1 MRANLKMSCH
11 SPILIIQWL
20 NTRGIFMDDFKV
32 YKYRWI
38 VLLAYSLITITI
50 QMQWLTFAPIARAA
64 EFYYGSQLTSG
75 SVFNIDFLSMI
86 YMFVFLIL
94 CIPAS
99 YVIDTY
105 GIKKGITI
113 GSLIAA
119 VSALGKG
126 FFAESYMAVVIFQA
140 GLAIAQPFILNSVTA
155 LTVRWF
161 PLRERGTAA
170 GISALAQYLGIII
183 VMLITPLVINV
194 TYSATGNI
202 GSVSGIKTMLI
213 VYGIITFVSGLA
225 AALLIKEHPPTPPS
239 SETIARHSFV
249 NGLKRILG
257 LRDMQFL
264 LILFF
269 IGLGLFN
276 AVSTVIDSICASK
289 GLNMDQ
295 SGLTGGIMLLGGIIG
310 AVIMPMLSDK
320 YRKRKVFL
328 QICMTGMIPSIAG
341 LALLTSFI
349 PLLISSFF
357 LGFFVMS
364 AGPLGFQYAAEVS
377 SPAPEST
384 SQGIILL
391 AGQISGLIFVAQMS
405 TNEGLKLWMMIF
417 IGLSVVALFLTSILR
432 ESPMIITEAEKY
444 NL

>member
-1 MRANLKMSCH
+1 
-11 SPILIIQWL
+11 
-20 NTRGIFMDDFKV
+20 MDSFKI

-38 VLLAYSLITITI
+38 VLLAYFLITASI
-50 QMQWLTFAPIARAA
+50 QIQWLTFAPIARAA
-64 EFYYGSQLTSG
+64 EFYYKSQLVSG
-75 SVFNIDFLSMI
+75 SLINIDFLAMT
-86 YMFVFLIL
+86 YMLVFLVL

-99 YVIDTY
+99 YVIDTF
-105 GIKKGITI
+105 GIKIGISI

-119 VSALGKG
+119 ISALGKG
-126 FFAESYMAVVIFQA
+126 FFAESFTAVLIFQF

-183 VMLITPLVINV
+183 VMIVTPFIITVNYTSDGVISSVTGMKPMLLI
-194 TYSATGNI
+194 
-202 GSVSGIKTMLI
+202 
-213 VYGIITFVSGLA
+213 YGIITFVSGLA
-225 AALLIKEHPPTPPS
+225 ASLLIKERPPTPPS
-239 SETIARHSFV
+239 AEVVEKQSFV
-249 NGLKRILG
+249 SGFKRILK
-257 LRDMQFL
+257 LRDMQLL

-276 AVSTVIDSICASK
+276 AVSTMIDSICASK
-289 GLNMDQ
+289 GLTMDQ

-310 AVIMPMLSDK
+310 AIIMPMLSDK
-320 YRKRKVFL
+320 YRKRKVYL
-328 QICMTGMIPSIAG
+328 QICMAGMIPSIAG
-341 LALLTSFI
+341 LTILSTFI
-349 PLLISSFF
+349 PLLTSSFF

-391 AGQISGLIFVAQMS
+391 AGQISGLIFVAQMNS
-405 TNEGLKLWMMIF
+405 EGGLQLWMMIF
-417 IGLSVVALFLTSILR
+417 VVLSVVALILTSIIR
-432 ESPMIITEAEKY
+432 ESPMIITESEKY
-444 NL
+444 GL

>member
-1 MRANLKMSCH
+1 
-11 SPILIIQWL
+11 
-20 NTRGIFMDDFKV
+20 MDDFKI
-32 YKYRWI
+32 YRYRWI
-38 VLLAYSLITITI
+38 VLLAYFLITAAIEI
-50 QMQWLTFAPIARAA
+50 QWLTFAPIARAA
-64 EFYYGSQLTSG
+64 EFYYSSQLVGG
-75 SVFNIDFLSMI
+75 SFINIDFLSMI

-99 YVIDTY
+99 YIIDTY
-105 GIKKGITI
+105 GIKTGIAI

-126 FFAESYMAVVIFQA
+126 VFAENFTAVLLFQA

-170 GISALAQYLGIII
+170 GLAALAQYLGILI
-183 VMLITPLVINV
+183 VMIITPLIIKVG
-194 TYSATGNI
+194 YSSGGEI
-202 GSVSGIKTMLI
+202 LSVEGIKSMLM
-213 VYGIITFVSGLA
+213 VYGVITFA
-225 AALLIKEHPPTPPS
+225 AGIAASILIKEHPPTPPS
-239 SETIARHSFV
+239 SEIIEKHSFIK
-249 NGLKRILG
+249 GLQRILK
-257 LRDMQFL
+257 LRDMQLL

-310 AVIMPMLSDK
+310 AVVMPVLSDRN
-320 YRKRKVFL
+320 RKRKLYL

-341 LALLTSFI
+341 LALLTSFV
-349 PLLISSFF
+349 PVLLSSFF

-391 AGQISGLIFVAQMS
+391 AGQISGLVFVAQMNS
-405 TNEGLKLWMMIF
+405 EAGLKLWMMIF
-417 IGLSVVALFLTSILR
+417 IVLSVAALVLTSILK

-444 NL
+444 GL